1 MGRRH
6 MVVMAMNGWAGWW
19 WGGSLVGGRGEARAT
34 AYKYCWIKRAAE
46 GSRVRAE
53 LTPAALDFFSI
64 VFF

>member
-1 MGRRH
+1 
-6 MVVMAMNGWAGWW
+6 MVVMTMNGWAGWW
-19 WGGSLVGGRGEARAT
+19 WGGGVGVSLVGGRGEARAT